1 MSVTAR
7 LRSPARA
14 ARGAARR
21 LNNLRDRLFAADT
34 LVQSGQTPFELI
46 HTQDIIQLRCYTPTA
61 TPVHAVPVVLV
72 APLAVNMTI
81 YDLFPERS
89 LVRDLLARGYKVYLI
104 DWGRPDAA
112 HDHWRLKTYITE
124 FMPAL
129 LAQVRAHAGTRTLS
143 LHGWSFGGLF
153 AYGYTAWSGD
163 ADIRN
168 LVLLGAPCDYHD
180 NGAIGRQHQRLS
192 RVIRGLGKVRALR
205 PHATPP
211 RLWRAPGWFNSALY
225 KLTAPAAS
233 LRPYLD
239 LLTELHDREK
249 VAAHATHA
257 AFLDDMVA
265 YPGRRHSG
273 HRAVPVGRQRAGR
286 WPPADSG
293 QRCPALG
300 DPGEPAAG
308 RRARRSDRHADLH
321 PGAAEVRRQPRR
333 QGRGRARRPHG
344 HRLRQS
350 GPDHGLAAGRR
361 LAGGALGLI
370 AAPLPG
376 GARAR

>member
-34 LVQSGQTPFELI
+34 LVQSGQTPFEVI

-265 YPGRRHSG
+265 YPGG
-273 HRAVPVGRQRAGR
+273 VIQDTVQYL
-286 WPPADSG
+286 WADN
-293 QRCPALG
+293 
-300 DPGEPAAG
+300 
-308 RRARRSDRHADLH
+308 
-321 PGAAEVRRQPRR
+321 V
-333 QGRGRARRPHG
+333 
-344 HRLRQS
+344 
-350 GPDHGLAAGRR
+350 LAAGRLPIPGSDAHLSAIR
-361 LAGGALGLI
+361 ANLLLVAGRGDPIVTPTCTRALLKFV
-370 AAPLPG
+370 ASRDVKVEVVPG
-376 GARAR
+376 GHMAIVSGNQAPTTVWPLVGDWLAARSA